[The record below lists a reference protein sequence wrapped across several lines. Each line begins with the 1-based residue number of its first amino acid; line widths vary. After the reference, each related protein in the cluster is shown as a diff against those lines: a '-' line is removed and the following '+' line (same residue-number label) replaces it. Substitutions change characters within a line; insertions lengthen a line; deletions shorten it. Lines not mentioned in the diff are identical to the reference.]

1 MVFLLVMLR
10 RSKAVGCTLFEVRHA
25 CNVAM
30 PEMMAANEKW
40 VARELNNCFMTMF
53 YGKGIKNASVAA
65 GIVTLSRRLLPPCR
79 RVG

>member
-40 VARELNNCFMTMF
+40 VARE
-53 YGKGIKNASVAA
+53 
-65 GIVTLSRRLLPPCR
+65 
-79 RVG
+79 